1 MDSLRRIDKALERAI
16 RGNERCPPRLRDAL
30 HYALFPGGARI
41 RPRLTLAVAEACGAR
56 QRYLVDAAAAA
67 IEMMHCAS
75 LIQDDLPCFDDAPTR
90 RGKPSVHAVHGERLA
105 ILASDALIVA
115 AFDTLAALPRIK
127 LPTLVALQGILGQ
140 GVGLRGG
147 ITAGQAW
154 ECETDIDLEE
164 YHRAKTGALFA
175 AATMAGAAAA
185 GVPHAPWSLT
195 GEMLGRAYQVADDL
209 RDAVAAA
216 ADLGK
221 PVGRDAD
228 LGRPSAVRERGVQQS
243 AARLKELVGAAL
255 AAIPPCP
262 GAEGFAAVVRSEA
275 CRLVPKEVAQSAA

>member
-16 RGNERCPPRLRDAL
+16 RCNDRCPPRLRDTL

-41 RPRLTLAVAEACGAR
+41 RPRLTLAVAEACGAE

-75 LIQDDLPCFDDAPTR
+75 LIQDDLPCFDDSPTR
-90 RGKPSVHAVHGERLA
+90 RGKPSVHAMHGERLA

-115 AFDTLAALPRIK
+115 AFDTLAALPRVS
-127 LPTLVALQGILGQ
+127 LATLVALQGILGQ

-154 ECETDIDLEE
+154 ECETEIDLEE

-185 GVPHAPWSLT
+185 GVAHQPWSLT

-243 AARLKELVGAAL
+243 AARLKELVGRAL
-255 AAIPPCP
+255 DAIPPCP
-262 GAEGFAAVVRSEA
+262 GADGFAAVVKAEA
-275 CRLVPKEVAQSAA
+275 CRLIPKEVAQSAA